1 MNVENFFKPPQEGG
15 PTEEE
20 TMKFKDSLIEKGK
33 LGEKATLSDLVKYVR
48 KEQSSSAKNET
59 VLGKLNRQMKEGK
72 TLPAYGYA
80 QREAKGGKVKKK
92 KKAKKGYVKKYAK
105 GGGVRKVRA

>member
-1 MNVENFFKPPQEGG
+1 MNVENFFKPPQQGG

-20 TMKFKDSLIEKGK
+20 TMKFKDSLIKQ
-33 LGEKATLSDLVKYVR
+33 GELSSTATLSDLVKYVR
-48 KEQSSSAKNET
+48 EQQSSSVQNET

-80 QREAKGGKVKKK
+80 RRAKGGKVRKN
-92 KKAKKGYVKKYAK
+92 YAN
-105 GGGVRKVRA
+105 GGIIRKPSRA

>member
-1 MNVENFFKPPQEGG
+1 MMNVENFFKPPQEGG

-20 TMKFKDSLIEKGK
+20 IMEFKDSLIEQGK

-48 KEQSSSAKNET
+48 EQQSSNET

-80 QREAKGGKVKKK
+80 QREAKGGKIKKNYANGGTIRK
-92 KKAKKGYVKKYAK
+92 PSRAK
-105 GGGVRKVRA
+105 

>member
-20 TMKFKDSLIEKGK
+20 TMEFKDSLIEQGK

-80 QREAKGGKVKKK
+80 QREAKGGKIKKNYANGGTIRK
-92 KKAKKGYVKKYAK
+92 PSRAK
-105 GGGVRKVRA
+105 